1 MSNEKSVWKDVVAV
15 AKFMTSCLGL
25 VASAGAFAWNL
36 GLRSRFFEKCAGVND
51 YKGKEKVC

>member
-36 GLRSRFFEKCAGVND
+36 GLRSRFFGECAEVNK
-51 YKGKEKVC
+51 YKSKEKV